1 MLRSKDYICFFY
13 WGVTPMKMY
22 VYLFFPHLD
31 WVSFQTSATA
41 SSGSAPKQ
49 DRIAFGGTGSP
60 SGEASFHRLFK
71 ALGKLVVLLNTHVLM
86 WCDDY
91 LSLIQCIQ
99 GGLLLVVNGVISH
112 ISGFLNGVITLLI
125 GVVTPFRSNCCDLS
139 LTMFQDFM
147 FFLRY
152 LGKVGCVTGWTWPQ

>member
-1 MLRSKDYICFFY
+1 
-13 WGVTPMKMY
+13 MKMY

-31 WVSFQTSATA
+31 WVSFQTSAIA

-49 DRIAFGGTGSP
+49 DRIAFGGRGFP

-71 ALGKLVVLLNTHVLM
+71 ALGKLVVLLNTHFLM